1 MEILAH
7 RGWWLDRAE
16 RNTRQAFERAF
27 AAGYGVETDVR
38 DHSGRL
44 VIAHD
49 PATEDAMSFDAFLDL
64 YESYPTRP
72 TLALNIK
79 ADGLADMVNSA
90 LLNRRIVS
98 YFVFDMSV
106 PDALYY
112 LRAGLHTYLRRSEHE
127 LPSPLEGRAQ
137 GIWLDD
143 FTGGF
148 ASPEQV
154 SSALASVG
162 AVALVSPELHG
173 RPHATTW
180 SVWRN
185 IATSVGG
192 RLAICTDFPDAAAAY
207 FSGELSS

>member
-27 AAGYGVETDVR
+27 AAGFGVETDVR

-49 PATEDAMSFDAFLDL
+49 PATEHAMSLDVFLDT

-79 ADGLADMVNSA
+79 ADGLTEMVNDA
-90 LLNRRIVS
+90 LAKRGIDS

-106 PDALYY
+106 PDTLHY
-112 LRAGLHTYLRRSEHE
+112 LRAGLRTYLRRSEHE
-127 LPSPLEGRAQ
+127 SPSPLEDRAQ

-148 ASPEQV
+148 ASPDQV
-154 SSALASVG
+154 ISALASVS

-173 RPHATTW
+173 RPHARTW
-180 SVWRN
+180 SVWRDVK
-185 IATSVGG
+185 ATVKG

-207 FSGELSS
+207 FSGEMSS